1 MPVKTM
7 DQDTETRA
15 RTKQEMSPSHRQEIS
30 GAETT
35 RPGRVFEP
43 DVDIFETADGI
54 TVLAD
59 MPGVDPAGLDID
71 LRDNLLTITGTVKSE
86 QEHGERTLAREFETG
101 SFYRQFRLSNA
112 VDQGRIDAALENGVL
127 RLTLPKAEAHKPRKV
142 EIRNS

>member
-86 QEHGERTLAREFETG
+86 QEHGERALAREFETG

-112 VDQGRIDAALENGVL
+112 VDQGRIDAGLENGVL